1 MATQR
6 FYEFGPFRLDSKSC
20 VLLRDG
26 GIVPL
31 NPKAF
36 DTLRAL
42 VENQGSPVGKDELM
56 KLVWPDTF
64 VEETNLTQQISILRK
79 ALGDTPDGC
88 SYIETIPKRGYLFVA
103 ALNGQVPSR
112 KKRLNW
118 LVITATVLLVAG
130 ASVLAYALL
139 SKAGREATLTTIA
152 VLPFVDM
159 SAAKDQEYFSDG
171 LTEELTDALARVPGL
186 SVAARTSSSAYK
198 GKQQDIRDIGARLKV
213 GMIIEGSVRRSGQR
227 LRITAQLNSV
237 KSGFHLWSET
247 YDRDE
252 KDIFV
257 IQEEIA
263 RAIVAVLKIRLAT
276 APNVRLVAQHTVSP
290 DAYNQYLKGRYFWN
304 ERTIEAFAKSRRY
317 FEEAI
322 RTDPNYALA
331 YSGLADTYVAGPVGL
346 PSEEAVPKARA
357 AARRAIEID
366 DRLSEPHVVIADIR
380 FTYDWDWPGAEP
392 WAGTP
397 NPCRKPKRRWIW
409 IHSKRSSTR
418 TWHGVFFTPA
428 STTERSPSPARMW
441 IRIPTSCC
449 RN

>member
-56 KLVWPDTF
+56 KQVWPDTF
-64 VEETNLTQQISILRK
+64 GEETNLTQQISILRK

-171 LTEELTDALARVPGL
+171 RQNCD
-186 SVAARTSSSAYK
+186 
-198 GKQQDIRDIGARLKV
+198 
-213 GMIIEGSVRRSGQR
+213 GS
-227 LRITAQLNSV
+227 
-237 KSGFHLWSET
+237 K
-247 YDRDE
+247 
-252 KDIFV
+252 
-257 IQEEIA
+257 
-263 RAIVAVLKIRLAT
+263 
-276 APNVRLVAQHTVSP
+276 
-290 DAYNQYLKGRYFWN
+290 
-304 ERTIEAFAKSRRY
+304 
-317 FEEAI
+317 
-322 RTDPNYALA
+322 
-331 YSGLADTYVAGPVGL
+331 
-346 PSEEAVPKARA
+346 
-357 AARRAIEID
+357 
-366 DRLSEPHVVIADIR
+366 
-380 FTYDWDWPGAEP
+380 
-392 WAGTP
+392 
-397 NPCRKPKRRWIW
+397 
-409 IHSKRSSTR
+409 
-418 TWHGVFFTPA
+418 
-428 STTERSPSPARMW
+428 
-441 IRIPTSCC
+441 
-449 RN
+449 